1 MTDAMEVILI
11 SFINSIVQQDLHA
24 SETEASAVTAMIFVG
39 MLLGSTFWGVISDR
53 WGRRYSFWLSVIVTL
68 VGGIL
73 SAGAQTFIQLGMC
86 RMVVGFGTAA
96 AHVASAIMT
105 EFVPTKNRAS
115 CGTALLA
122 FWTVGVVLEAVLAW
136 LIVAHF
142 QLHWRWLFLTTAAP
156 VGLLLFC
163 FPYVPE
169 SPRFLLQRGSHEA
182 ALNVMRSVALV
193 NGREWEEGWS
203 LQVGAEPT
211 APTGSSAL
219 VHLFYGTQRQVS
231 LCLLSLWVCCST
243 VYYSIILLTD
253 KAAPKGD
260 VYLTTI
266 LTALFEIPAY
276 PLLIALSET
285 VGRRWCAALTA
296 LATSLLVASL
306 GWVSSN
312 VLRVILMG
320 SSRLAIIIMFDLLY
334 LFTPE
339 LYPTEV
345 RSTMFGLCVAVSR
358 MGGISAPF
366 LIQFTDSYQWL
377 CPIVLAG
384 VCIFGVVASL
394 AIPVETKGRIL
405 DTSA

>member
-1 MTDAMEVILI
+1 MKPNLSCQYEYEPIDQSIKYDPAAELTLEEAAVFLGFGLFQWRFLLICGFPYMTDAMEVILI

-231 LCLLSLWVCCST
+231 LCLLSLWHNIVDRQGSTQRRCVLDYHTDCFIRNTCLPIAYCS
-243 VYYSIILLTD
+243 
-253 KAAPKGD
+253 
-260 VYLTTI
+260 
-266 LTALFEIPAY
+266 F
-276 PLLIALSET
+276 
-285 VGRRWCAALTA
+285 
-296 LATSLLVASL
+296 
-306 GWVSSN
+306 
-312 VLRVILMG
+312 
-320 SSRLAIIIMFDLLY
+320 
-334 LFTPE
+334 
-339 LYPTEV
+339 
-345 RSTMFGLCVAVSR
+345 
-358 MGGISAPF
+358 
-366 LIQFTDSYQWL
+366 
-377 CPIVLAG
+377 
-384 VCIFGVVASL
+384 
-394 AIPVETKGRIL
+394 
-405 DTSA
+405 